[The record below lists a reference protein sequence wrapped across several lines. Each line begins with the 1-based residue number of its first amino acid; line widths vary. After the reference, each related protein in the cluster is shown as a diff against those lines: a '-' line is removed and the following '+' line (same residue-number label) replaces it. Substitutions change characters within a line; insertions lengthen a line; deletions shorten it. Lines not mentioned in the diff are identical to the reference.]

1 MVYLLLAVVLL
12 ALVVAALL
20 NYLAPLRTFAWLR
33 DLGRRAAGL
42 RVHRTVAQGQVFPYL
57 EGGSGAPLVLVHG
70 FTANK
75 DAFTAVGHYLTPH
88 YRVIVPDL
96 PGFGDSSR
104 DPGADYGYEAQ
115 VAHLHAFVSALGL
128 TRFHLGGN
136 SMGGGIAALYAALHP
151 QAVASLWLLDAAA
164 TNEVTQSA
172 LYQDFLASGKFA
184 LLTETPQEHP
194 QKMALVFGKVPFIPW
209 AVHHALGVQ
218 AAADYALHHQI
229 FHAIRGATP
238 LEQRV
243 ERLDTPTLIVTGT
256 LDQVVPPAA
265 VETLARIFVNH
276 RIVRMPGV
284 GHIPMVEAPKQTAR
298 DYLAFAATQAEAVP
312 LKPNLG

>member
-1 MVYLLLAVVLL
+1 MVNLLLVVVLL
-12 ALVVAALL
+12 LLVAATLL
-20 NYLAPLRTFAWLR
+20 NYLAPLRTFVWLR

-42 RVHRTVAQGQVFPYL
+42 QLRSTVAQGQVFPYL

-75 DAFTAVGHYLTPH
+75 DAFSAVGRYLTPH
-88 YRVIVPDL
+88 YRMIVPDL

-115 VAHLHAFVSALGL
+115 VAQLHAFVGALGL

-164 TNEVTQSA
+164 TQEVTQSA
-172 LYQDFLASGKFA
+172 LYQDFLATGKFA
-184 LLTETPQEHP
+184 LLTDTPQDHP
-194 QKMALVFGKVPFIPW
+194 QKMALVFGKMPFIPW

-218 AAADYALHHQI
+218 AAADYPLHQQI

-243 ERLDTPTLIVTGT
+243 ERLETPALIVTGT
-256 LDQVVPPAA
+256 LDRVVPPAA
-265 VETLARIFVNH
+265 VETLAQIFVNH

-284 GHIPMVEAPKQTAR
+284 GHIPMVEAPRQTAQ
-298 DYLAFAATQAEAVP
+298 DYLAFAAEQADSIAITP
-312 LKPNLG
+312 RQG